1 VGRKLPRS
9 PVAYID
15 ISFFAHATEDQ
26 EKVIKAAENVVS
38 AVSAEGIIFKRSKL
52 KGEYTNPIIYFK
64 ARVTK
69 GAIADS
75 VLKNV
80 ANKLPMSEKERL
92 LRELSLRLERGS
104 LYIRFDKQAAFKGK
118 LMIGREDPIH
128 VRIRFR
134 GRKTDEVTRVCSEIG
149 LMPERRE

>member
-1 VGRKLPRS
+1 MPRS

-80 ANKLPMSEKERL
+80 AHKLPMSEKEKL

-134 GRKTDEVTRVCSEIG
+134 GRKTDEVTRVCREIG
-149 LMPERRE
+149 LLPEYGV

>member
-9 PVAYID
+9 LVAYID
-15 ISFFAHATEDQ
+15 ISFFAHATEDP
-26 EKVIKAAENVVS
+26 EKVTKAVENVVS
-38 AVSAEGIIFKRSKL
+38 AVPAQGIVFKRSKL

-69 GAIADS
+69 GAVADS
-75 VLKNV
+75 ILKNV
-80 ANKLPMSEKERL
+80 ADKLPESEKEKL

-134 GRKTDEVTRVCSEIG
+134 GRKTNEVARVCKEIG
-149 LMPERRE
+149 LLPEYGE